1 MSASNQYL
9 EDVIQQQANVQM
21 ELRKKVSAPARRSGG
36 GGGGGGPNGES
47 GGPRGNAVDVRIT
60 GFWRWQTVIV
70 PPHAWVV
77 HTRRGEDA
85 PLHLGLGVS
94 FRFDP
99 TRDSFLVAPATMQ
112 TLAINARCI
121 CAERQGVLVQAYV
134 QWIIDDFRAAY
145 QKLDFSDVD
154 DPMRI
159 VNVQIREQAEASIKD
174 IVATLSIEEV
184 LDDRRPI
191 IEELTARLRSVAEG
205 QGLKIIQVQIKE
217 AVVSSTTVWEAIQK
231 PFREEKL
238 RLARMAE
245 LDRERAVHQ
254 REVEDRNAAERAR
267 IAADAETE
275 RLRRAQEVELA
286 TSRAQLEEARVHAE
300 MAQIEA
306 QRRLDAARAEAAL
319 ATQAHLL
326 DRERRAHEAHIARER
341 QSLELEAARRKV
353 ETEGA
358 SPGYLDELLVRT
370 LPALAERLPRPE
382 RSEII
387 HFGDGAPEGVAAL
400 AGLVGSLRAVLKGGE
415 SPGR

>member
-1 MSASNQYL
+1 
-9 EDVIQQQANVQM
+9 
-21 ELRKKVSAPARRSGG
+21 
-36 GGGGGGPNGES
+36 
-47 GGPRGNAVDVRIT
+47 
-60 GFWRWQTVIV
+60 
-70 PPHAWVV
+70 V
-77 HTRRGEDA
+77 HTRRGEAA
-85 PLHLGLGVS
+85 PLHLGMGVS

-99 TRDSFLVAPATMQ
+99 LRDSFLVAPATMQ

-121 CAERQGVLVQAYV
+121 CAERQGILVQAYV
-134 QWIIDDFRAAY
+134 QWIIDDFQAAY

-174 IVATLSIEEV
+174 IVATLSIEQV

-191 IEELTARLRSVAEG
+191 IEELTSRLRSVAEG

-267 IAADAETE
+267 IAADADTE

-306 QRRLDAARAEAAL
+306 QRRLDAASAESAQATL
-319 ATQAHLL
+319 AHTL
-326 DRERRAHEAHIARER
+326 DRERRKHEAALARDR
-341 QSLELEAARRKV
+341 QTLDLDAARRRV
-353 ETEGA
+353 ENDV
-358 SPGYLDELLVRT
+358 SPGYLDELLVRN

-382 RSEII
+382 RSEVV
-387 HFGDGAPEGVAAL
+387 HFGDAAPEGLAAL
-400 AGLVGSLRAVLKGGE
+400 TALIRSVRSVLKAGD
-415 SPGR
+415 PAARP